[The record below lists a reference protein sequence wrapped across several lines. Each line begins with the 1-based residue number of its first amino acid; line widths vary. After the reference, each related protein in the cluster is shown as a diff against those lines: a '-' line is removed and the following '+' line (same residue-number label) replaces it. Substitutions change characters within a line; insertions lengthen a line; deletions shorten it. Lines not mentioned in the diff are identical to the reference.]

1 MRIGFDVRPFLREE
15 TGVGV
20 YLRNLLT
27 GLAGLDHLNEYF
39 LFSSSFKDR
48 FPPEKVPAFA
58 RKTFRDVRLP
68 VKAMNFFW
76 YEFGWPPLDSFFK
89 TNLDLTHSATPL
101 IIPTRGKKIITV
113 HDLFFWDYPE
123 ESNPEARKYF
133 RKKIKRS
140 LAQADG
146 IIAVSRYTNDALR
159 EKFDIPDRR
168 IRTIHEGLDPFFL
181 QEINPDILE
190 CLRKRYSLPAP
201 FIFFVG
207 ALEPRKNLGALL
219 DALKLIHARGEKVT
233 LVIAGPRA
241 EGAGRLNAQIAR
253 DGLEP
258 WVRFLGY
265 VPKRELITLYRLA
278 SVFVFPS
285 LCEGFG
291 FPLLEAMAS
300 GLPVAASDVSALP
313 EIGGEAAVYFD
324 PRSPEDIADKVIKL
338 LQDTQLRQEIVEK
351 GKKRVLDFDWSKTAS
366 ETLNYY
372 KDVLRA

>member
-27 GLAGLDHLNEYF
+27 GLARLDHLNEYF
-39 LFSSSFKDR
+39 LFSSSLKER
-48 FPPEKVPAFA
+48 FPREKVPAFA
-58 RKTFRDVRLP
+58 RTTFRDTRLP
-68 VKAMNFFW
+68 VKAVNFFW

-101 IIPTRGKKIITV
+101 LIPTRGKKMITV

-133 RKKIKRS
+133 RKKIERT
-140 LAQADG
+140 LAKADG
-146 IIAVSRYTNDALR
+146 IIAVSRYTNEALR
-159 EKFDIPDRR
+159 EKFDIPDGR
-168 IRTIHEGLDPFFL
+168 IRTIYEGLDPFFL
-181 QEINPDILE
+181 QEIPLDTVE
-190 CLRKRYSLPAP
+190 CLRKRYSLPSE
-201 FIFFVG
+201 FILFVG

-219 DALKLIHARGEKVT
+219 KALKLVQASHEKLP

-241 EGAGRLNAQIAR
+241 KDEARLNAQIAR
-253 DGLEP
+253 DRLEP

-265 VPKRELITLYRLA
+265 VPKRELMTLYRLA

-291 FPLLEAMAS
+291 IPLLEAMAG
-300 GLPVAASDVSALP
+300 GLPVAASGVSALP
-313 EIGGEAAVYFD
+313 EIGGEAALYFD
-324 PRSPEDIADKVIKL
+324 PKSPEDMADKIIRL
-338 LQDTQLRQEIVEK
+338 LQDTQLRQELIDK
-351 GKKRVLDFDWSKTAS
+351 GKKRVLDFDWTKTAS

-372 KDVLRA
+372 EDVLRA

>member
-27 GLAGLDHLNEYF
+27 GLGRLDHLNEYF
-39 LFSSSFKDR
+39 LFSSSLKER
-48 FPPEKVPAFA
+48 FPREKVPAFT
-58 RKTFRDVRLP
+58 RTTFRDARLP
-68 VKAMNFFW
+68 VKVMNFFW
-76 YEFGWPPLDSFFK
+76 YEFGWPPLDWFFK
-89 TNLDLTHSATPL
+89 TTLDLTHSATPL
-101 IIPTRGKKIITV
+101 VIPTRGKKMITV
-113 HDLFFWDYPE
+113 HDLFFWDFPE

-133 RKKIKRS
+133 RKKIERS
-140 LAQADG
+140 LAKADG
-146 IIAVSRYTNDALR
+146 IIAVSQYTNKALR
-159 EKFDIPDRR
+159 EKFDIPDGR

-181 QEINPDILE
+181 QEIPPDTLE
-190 CLRKRYSLPAP
+190 CLRKRYSLPAE
-201 FIFFVG
+201 FILFVG
-207 ALEPRKNLGALL
+207 APEPRKNLGALL
-219 DALKLIHARGEKVT
+219 DALKLVHAGRDKVP

-241 EGAGRLNAQIAR
+241 KDEARLNDQIAR

-265 VPKRELITLYRLA
+265 VPKRELMTLYRLA

-291 FPLLEAMAS
+291 FPLLEAMAG

-324 PRSPEDIADKVIKL
+324 PKNPEDIAEKVTRL
-338 LQDTQLRQEIVEK
+338 LQDTQLRQELIDK
-351 GKKRVLDFDWSKTAS
+351 GKKRALDFDWARAAG
-366 ETLNYY
+366 ETLDFYRA
-372 KDVLRA
+372 VLGS